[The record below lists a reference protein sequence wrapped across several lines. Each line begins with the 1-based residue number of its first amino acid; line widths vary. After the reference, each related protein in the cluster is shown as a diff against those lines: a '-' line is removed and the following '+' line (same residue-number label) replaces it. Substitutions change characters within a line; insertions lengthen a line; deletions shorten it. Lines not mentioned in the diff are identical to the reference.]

1 MATHRLDE
9 MTWVEVR
16 ALDRDRTVAILPL
29 GAVEAHGPHLPL
41 STDRIISVAMAE
53 EGARRLAERGLTPVL
68 LPAIDYTAAGFA
80 ASFPGTFSMRP
91 ETVIALLAD
100 VAAAAAHNGLRFL
113 AIANSHFDPSHLQSI
128 YDALGRIQ
136 GETELAVAFPDVTR
150 RPWASRLTDE
160 FKSGACHAG
169 RYEGSVV
176 LARRPELVRED
187 VRTGLPAN
195 PESLSR
201 AIWKGLKTFEEAGGP
216 QAYFGDPA
224 AATAAEGERT
234 IVVLGEIL
242 EEAVLQMLG
251 EHAPGGG
258 GVESA

>member
-1 MATHRLDE
+1 MAILRLEE

-41 STDRIISVAMAE
+41 STDRIIAVAMAE
-53 EGARRLAERGLTPVL
+53 EGARRLAGHGLTPVVM
-68 LPAIDYTAAGFA
+68 PAVDYTAAGFA

-100 VAAAAAHNGLRFL
+100 IAAATAHSGVRFL
-113 AIANSHFDPSHLQSI
+113 ALANSHFDPTHLQSI

-136 GETELAVAFPDVTR
+136 SETELAVTFPDVTR
-150 RPWASRLTDE
+150 KPWAQRLSDE

-176 LARRPELVRED
+176 MARHPELVRED
-187 VRTGLPAN
+187 IRGDLPAN

-224 AATAAEGERT
+224 AATAAEGEQT
-234 IVVLGEIL
+234 IAVLGQIL
-242 EEAVLQMLG
+242 EEAVLQLIG
-251 EHAPGGG
+251 DTPPAADG
-258 GVESA
+258 